1 MLMTPRQLDIVS
13 DAICPWCFIG
23 KRRLE
28 RALALLGDSGGRF
41 HVRWLPF
48 ELNPDMPKEGM
59 ERRDYRIRKF
69 GSLAQSQA
77 RDAEIATVAAAEGL
91 SFRPELIARVPNTFD
106 AHRLIWLGDRH
117 RVQDAVVNGL
127 FRAYFT
133 DGLDIGNAA
142 VLAGIGVAAGIE
154 SSAVADF
161 LAGDE
166 GAEEV
171 RVEAWRARRA
181 GVRGVPSFFVDG
193 EPLFSGAHAPD
204 TIVEHLR
211 AAA

>member
-1 MLMTPRQLDIVS
+1 MTPHQLDIVS

-28 RALALLGDSGGRF
+28 RALALLGEAGARF

-48 ELNPDMPKEGM
+48 ELNPDMPREGI

-91 SFRPELIARVPNTFD
+91 SFRPELMARVPNSFD

-117 RVQDAVVNGL
+117 GVQDAVVEGL

-133 DGLDIGNAA
+133 DGLDIGHAA
-142 VLAGIGVAAGIE
+142 VLTGIGVAAGIDR
-154 SSAVADF
+154 SAVADF

-171 RVEAWRARRA
+171 RAEAWRARRV

-193 EPLFSGAHAPD
+193 EFLFSGAHAPAA
-204 TIVEHLR
+204 IVERLR

>member
-13 DAICPWCFIG
+13 DAICPWCYIG

-28 RALALLGDSGGRF
+28 RALALLGEPGGRF

-77 RDAEIATVAAAEGL
+77 RRAAIATVAAAEGL
-91 SFRPELIARVPNTFD
+91 SFRPELMARVPNTFD
-106 AHRLIWLGDRH
+106 AHRLIWLGDR
-117 RVQDAVVNGL
+117 RSVQDAVVEGL

-142 VLAGIGVAAGIE
+142 VLAGIGVAACIE
-154 SSAVADF
+154 RGAVASF

-166 GAEEV
+166 GVEEV
-171 RVEAWRARRA
+171 RAE
-181 GVRGVPSFFVDG
+181 
-193 EPLFSGAHAPD
+193 
-204 TIVEHLR
+204 
-211 AAA
+211 